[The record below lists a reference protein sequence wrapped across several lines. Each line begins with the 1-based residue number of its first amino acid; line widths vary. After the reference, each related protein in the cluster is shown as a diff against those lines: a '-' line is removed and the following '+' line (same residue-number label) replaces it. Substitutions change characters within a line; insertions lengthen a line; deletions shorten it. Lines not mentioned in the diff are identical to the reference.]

1 MNNQK
6 LSTMIK
12 SNNILSI
19 SILIMFTLTIACKD
33 SDKKNEMEIKENT
46 TIFGDAIIDENDPS
60 IWIYDYD
67 ADIPVKNRE
76 VLRDTLSAKQW
87 IDFLNDQNE
96 KVRLE
101 YIKQN
106 GDTLFVIIPEST
118 ALTQQMGTTGADGY
132 LSVATYTLTES
143 KQVNFVHFD
152 FQDGDHAMP
161 GVYSRQYYID
171 RNKERFK

>member
-1 MNNQK
+1 MKKINNSF
-6 LSTMIK
+6 LFSVL
-12 SNNILSI
+12 IL
-19 SILIMFTLTIACKD
+19 FTFTFACKD
-33 SDKKNEMEIKENT
+33 SNKESEEEILVHEENT
-46 TIFGDAIIDENDPS
+46 TIFSDAIIDENDPS

-76 VLRDTLSAKQW
+76 VLRDTLSSKQW

-118 ALTQQMGTTGADGY
+118 VLTQQMGTTGADGY

-152 FQDGDHAMP
+152 FKEGDHVMP
-161 GVYSRQYYID
+161 GVYSRQFYID